1 MQNGELGLLEKERNR
16 EAGRGP
22 FAAARAGGAGGG
34 FFSEIRFPISF
45 FRTWSPTGPA
55 RPPGRDGKRI
65 SEKNNRPN
73 SPFCRTPAGG
83 GDRR

>member
-1 MQNGELGLLEKERNR
+1 LQNGELGLLEKEGNR

-45 FRTWSPTGPA
+45 FRI
-55 RPPGRDGKRI
+55 RPP
-65 SEKNNRPN
+65 NRPGAA
-73 SPFCRTPAGG
+73 PGPGREADFREE
-83 GDRR
+83 